1 MRSLLR
7 EWQDTHVIR
16 KERGVRSLEK
26 EAVAMRVGHLLK
38 RASREFLRNLLW
50 MLLVFGP
57 VALILVPAAN
67 LSLLGVLAFV
77 IFSVSV
83 LAAIFTGVVL
93 WSDAHDET
101 ALSTLN
107 SPMLPGDGSGGHGTG
122 LGGWD
127 GGGGGGDG
135 GGGG

>member
-1 MRSLLR
+1 
-7 EWQDTHVIR
+7 
-16 KERGVRSLEK
+16 
-26 EAVAMRVGHLLK
+26 
-38 RASREFLRNLLW
+38 

-57 VALILVPAAN
+57 LAAILVPAAN

-83 LAAIFTGVVL
+83 LAAILTGVVL

-101 ALSTLN
+101 ALSNLN
-107 SPMLPGDGSGGHGTG
+107 SPMLPGDGRGGLGTGLGTG

-127 GGGGGGDG
+127 GGGGGFGGNSG
-135 GGGG
+135 GGS

>member
-1 MRSLLR
+1 MRTVSLP
-7 EWQDTHVIR
+7 
-16 KERGVRSLEK
+16 
-26 EAVAMRVGHLLK
+26 K

-77 IFSVSV
+77 VFSVSV

-101 ALSTLN
+101 ALSNLN

-135 GGGG
+135 GGDGGGL